1 MKKWLSYVL
10 AAFFA
15 LTFVVTAKA
24 QGDVWARVKE
34 VNFPK
39 KSLQASWNRIYRS
52 PMLQDDILSEGKV
65 YLRQPDALRWETEK
79 PVKRVTEL
87 DSTQGKGRFRMPDE
101 KDFKI
106 TVLEGDTYS
115 VQLIPLRR
123 DLKQLVGQITLTVE
137 KKSYKLLYVTILG
150 VDGDWTQ
157 ITFSNVK
164 MDE

>member
-1 MKKWLSYVL
+1 MT
-10 AAFFA
+10 FA
-15 LTFVVTAKA
+15 VKA
-24 QGDVWARVKE
+24 EAQDDVWARVKE
-34 VNFPK
+34 VNFPE

-115 VQLIPLRR
+115 VQLTPLRR

>member
-24 QGDVWARVKE
+24 QDDVWARVKE

-39 KSLQASWNRIYRS
+39 KSLQASWSRIYRS

-65 YLRQPDALRWETEK
+65 CLRQPDALRWETEK

-115 VQLIPLRR
+115 VQLTPLRR
-123 DLKQLVGQITLTVE
+123 DLKQLVGQITLTVD

-150 VDGDWTQ
+150 VDGEWTQ
-157 ITFSNVK
+157 ITFSTVK